1 MKDIDVKKILT
12 STEMLVVYIII
23 AFSLLIGFV
32 NPAFFTLGTV
42 SDTLRAMLIITI
54 FALCE
59 MIVIISG
66 GIDVSFPAIACFSS
80 YITILLMNS
89 YHINNI
95 IVAFLLVG
103 VIGMAWGT
111 LNGLLIAKF
120 KIPALIATLGTS
132 SLANGLILILS
143 GGREISN
150 IPSAVDE
157 LSQIFIFSVKSNIG
171 GKSSMTIF
179 VILPIF
185 LAVII
190 HWILKHTMFGREIYA
205 IGGNAN
211 AARIAG
217 IDVMKKQFMIYMAV
231 GFLTGI
237 AGISNVILMRNA
249 NPSSLMGSE
258 MMIIAA
264 VVIGGTRI
272 TGGYGSA
279 IGTILGVLLIALISN
294 NLIMLGVPNY
304 WQTFSV
310 GIIIVIGTSITSI
323 RAKRTAISQKK

>member
-1 MKDIDVKKILT
+1 MKDKDVKKILT
-12 STEMLVVYIII
+12 STEMLVVYMIV

-42 SDTLRAMLIITI
+42 FDTLRAMLITTI

-59 MIVIISG
+59 MIAIVSG

-80 YITILLMNS
+80 YTTIFLLNGH
-89 YHINNI
+89 HINNI
-95 IVAFLLVG
+95 FITFLLSG
-103 VIGMAWGT
+103 IIGLVWGS

-132 SLANGLILILS
+132 SLVNGLALILS
-143 GGREISN
+143 GGIEISN
-150 IPSAVDE
+150 IPSNVDA
-157 LSQIFIFSVKSNIG
+157 LSQIFLFHIKSSTG
-171 GKSSMTIF
+171 GNSSMTIF
-179 VILPIF
+179 VILPII
-185 LAVII
+185 LAIAI
-190 HWILKHTMFGREIYA
+190 HLILKHTMLGREIYA
-205 IGGNAN
+205 IGGNVN

-217 IDVMKKQFMIYMAV
+217 INVMKNQFMIYMSI

-272 TGGYGSA
+272 TGGHGSV

-310 GIIIVIGTSITSI
+310 GIIIVIGTSITSL
-323 RAKRTAISQKK
+323 RAKRIALSQKK